1 MVAWISEF
9 SNLEIQSKNFQSDK
23 EREARNNPTW
33 SFCNFFILQ
42 EEIAIL
48 YESLGLHSDALIQY
62 DELDALLT
70 QYLENSRTY
79 PGIVM
84 LTITYSDPNFNKSTK
99 NQHFFINK
107 NNKNFNI
114 LVILISKIQY
124 FLTNSFWFQGPGL
137 GEYWI
142 WVRACDSRSSDHNR

>member
-1 MVAWISEF
+1 MQLNLKISVSEEF
-9 SNLEIQSKNFQSDK
+9 LEIFKSRNSNQNFQSDK
-23 EREARNNPTW
+23 EREARNNPSW

-84 LTITYSDPNFNKSTK
+84 HTITKVTQIST
-99 NQHFFINK
+99 NQQ
-107 NNKNFNI
+107 
-114 LVILISKIQY
+114 IQ
-124 FLTNSFWFQGPGL
+124 
-137 GEYWI
+137 I
-142 WVRACDSRSSDHNR
+142 IIIC

>member
-1 MVAWISEF
+1 MRSQDF
-9 SNLEIQSKNFQSDK
+9 SKFQNREIRNKIFQSDK
-23 EREARNNPTW
+23 EREARNNPSW

-79 PGIVM
+79 PGTVM
-84 LTITYSDPNFNKSTK
+84 
-99 NQHFFINK
+99 FIAK
-107 NNKNFNI
+107 GWVY
-114 LVILISKIQY
+114 LRKIQ
-124 FLTNSFWFQGPGL
+124 
-137 GEYWI
+137 
-142 WVRACDSRSSDHNR
+142 

>member
-1 MVAWISEF
+1 MESQDF
-9 SNLEIQSKNFQSDK
+9 SNFQNLEIQNKIFQSDK
-23 EREARNNPTW
+23 EREARNNPSC

-79 PGIVM
+79 PGTVM
-84 LTITYSDPNFNKSTK
+84 FTAKGWVYE
-99 NQHFFINK
+99 
-107 NNKNFNI
+107 
-114 LVILISKIQY
+114 
-124 FLTNSFWFQGPGL
+124 
-137 GEYWI
+137 GEI
-142 WVRACDSRSSDHNR
+142 R

>member
-1 MVAWISEF
+1 MFLSLKTIERKVL
-9 SNLEIQSKNFQSDK
+9 NRNK

-79 PGIVM
+79 PGTVMIPIVSARSYH
-84 LTITYSDPNFNKSTK
+84 INHKNRENSSCGKSDG
-99 NQHFFINK
+99 
-107 NNKNFNI
+107 I
-114 LVILISKIQY
+114 L
-124 FLTNSFWFQGPGL
+124 W
-137 GEYWI
+137 
-142 WVRACDSRSSDHNR
+142 